1 MAALDRSLRRL
12 RVAIFRRIRWDN
24 RIWALAAVIGL
35 SGGAIACVYYS
46 VLMGLLGWIWDTGP
60 LAHWPM
66 PLTCALG
73 GTLVGIATWRLGA
86 PGEISTVVNNL
97 HLRNGRIDPSQN
109 VSMAAN
115 SLLSIAF
122 GGSAGPEAPLV
133 QLCGSL
139 GTWLGDKLKIR
150 PRALRTATFS
160 GMSSALAA
168 FFGAPLGG
176 AIFAL
181 EIPHRR
187 GLEYYEALMPSI
199 LSGGV
204 AYLLFRGLTSAG
216 LGPLWIFQPHAFNS
230 FRDISEG
237 LGLGLVGALG
247 AIAFIGIFRVVFRS
261 FEHFPLH
268 PVLRGTAGGLIL
280 GLLSWHHP
288 ETLFFSEQQI
298 KLLVTAQHPSQIWL
312 LLALIKAS
320 AVGVTLGAGYRG
332 GFIFPLFFIG
342 ACLGRA
348 AAAVA
353 PGLDPSVAM
362 LAAMAGVNVGV
373 TKTPIATTVIL
384 VALSGLDMLPVVLF
398 ASLASFLVTSRF
410 GLIETQRP
418 RPMQSL
424 DAEASL
430 TAGQTPSRPTPSLE
444 RSPAA
449 IG

>member
-1 MAALDRSLRRL
+1 MAAMDRPLRWLRTVVFRRL
-12 RVAIFRRIRWDN
+12 RWEN
-24 RIWALAAVIGL
+24 RVWALAITIGIA
-35 SGGAIACVYYS
+35 GGVIACLYYA
-46 VLMGLLGWIWDTGP
+46 VMMGLMGWIWTTGP
-60 LAHWPM
+60 FARWPM

-73 GTLVGIATWRLGA
+73 GSLVGVATWRLGA

-97 HLRNGRIDPSQN
+97 HLRNGKIDPSQN
-109 VSMAAN
+109 VSMAVN
-115 SLLSIAF
+115 SLLSISF

-139 GTWLGDKLKIR
+139 GTWLGEKLKVR
-150 PRALRTATFS
+150 PRVLRTATFS
-160 GMSSALAA
+160 GMSSALGA

-176 AIFAL
+176 SIFAL

-199 LSGGV
+199 VSGGM
-204 AYLLFRGLTSAG
+204 AYLIFRGFTDAG
-216 LGPLWIFQPHAFNS
+216 FGPLWSFHPHVFHS
-230 FRDISEG
+230 LRDVADG
-237 LGLGLVGALG
+237 LGLGLIGALG
-247 AIAFIGIFRVVFRS
+247 AIAFIGIFRIVFRS
-261 FEHFPLH
+261 LEHAPLH
-268 PVLRGTAGGLIL
+268 PVLRGATGGLIL

-298 KLLVTAQHPSQIWL
+298 KLLVAAQHPTQIWL
-312 LLALIKAS
+312 LLALIKAA

-348 AAAVA
+348 AATVI

-362 LAAMAGVNVGV
+362 LAVMAGINVGV

-398 ASLASFLVTSRF
+398 ASLTSFLVTSRF
-410 GLIETQRP
+410 GIIESQGPRSRDDESGAEPVGVASEPLQR
-418 RPMQSL
+418 SGAAL
-424 DAEASL
+424 
-430 TAGQTPSRPTPSLE
+430 AGS
-444 RSPAA
+444 A
-449 IG
+449 

>member
-1 MAALDRSLRRL
+1 MAALDRPLRWLRIAVFRRL
-12 RVAIFRRIRWDN
+12 RWEN
-24 RIWALAAVIGL
+24 RIWALAIAIGVA
-35 SGGAIACVYYS
+35 GGAIACVYYA
-46 VLMGLLGWIWDTGP
+46 LMMGLMGWIWTSGP
-60 LAHWPM
+60 LARWPM
-66 PLTCALG
+66 PLTCTLG
-73 GTLVGIATWRLGA
+73 GTLVGVATWRLGA

-109 VSMAAN
+109 VSMAVN
-115 SLLSIAF
+115 SLLSIGF

-139 GTWLGDKLKIR
+139 GTWLGEKFKVR
-150 PRALRTATFS
+150 PRTLRSATFS

-176 AIFAL
+176 SIFAL

-199 LSGGV
+199 VSGGM
-204 AYLLFRGLTSAG
+204 AYVVFRSFTDAG
-216 LGPLWIFQPHAFNS
+216 FGPLWNFHVHAFHS
-230 FRDISEG
+230 IREVADGFGI
-237 LGLGLVGALG
+237 GLVGALG
-247 AIAFIGIFRVVFRS
+247 AIAFIGVFRIIFRT
-261 FEHFPLH
+261 FEHVPLH
-268 PVLRGTAGGLIL
+268 PVLRGATGGLIL
-280 GLLSWHHP
+280 GLLSWQHP

-298 KLLVTAQHPSQIWL
+298 KLLVAAQHPAQVWL
-312 LLALIKAS
+312 LLALIKAA

-348 AAAVA
+348 AAMLI

-362 LAAMAGVNVGV
+362 LAAMAGINVGV

-398 ASLASFLVTSRF
+398 ASLTSFLVTIRF
-410 GLIETQRP
+410 GIIETQRP
-418 RPMQSL
+418 RING
-424 DAEASL
+424 DFEA
-430 TAGQTPSRPTPSLE
+430 AVEPEVEAAPPRPPGALE
-444 RSPAA
+444 RA
-449 IG
+449 ISVH